1 MTVSSGLKISWQ
13 IKKLL
18 ENFSVDILLLLLRN
32 FSVYDET
39 ILSLSSITV
48 VNFSHL
54 VSEGFCLTRN
64 FLLGIP
70 ISAALTQY
78 KNKDIQIMFLER
90 EKTHDYKCDTGWQKQ
105 IISKLVH
112 YWKTCNKHTKDKFQ
126 ERRVL
131 IG

>member
-1 MTVSSGLKISWQ
+1 MIFLT
-13 IKKLL
+13 
-18 ENFSVDILLLLLRN
+18 
-32 FSVYDET
+32 
-39 ILSLSSITV
+39 
-48 VNFSHL
+48 L

-78 KNKDIQIMFLER
+78 KNK
-90 EKTHDYKCDTGWQKQ
+90 
-105 IISKLVH
+105 
-112 YWKTCNKHTKDKFQ
+112 KHTNNVFRKGEKHMITNVIQDDRNKSFQSWYTTGRPVIVIITRDKFQ